1 MPQEEIRVENTQS
14 IAKAAGWMMA
24 SIALFL
30 LMAVSGREVTREIDV
45 FQAME
50 MRSVIA
56 FIMLLPFVYREGGF
70 KAMRTGILP
79 AHIARNIAHY
89 VGQFTWLMGITMI
102 PLAQVIAIEFTAPIW
117 AALMAATFLG
127 ERLTWRKCVAIGFG
141 LVGVLLII
149 KPGAVPL
156 DPGHMV
162 VLGAA
167 FFFAVSFIATKF
179 LTRTDSATKII
190 FWMLIIQSIIGLIPA
205 LRVWTWPSAG
215 VWPWIFVIAF
225 TGTFAH
231 FCIAKALSY
240 ADATV
245 AMPMD
250 YLRVPLSAVIGYFM
264 YAEGVDTLMAVG
276 AALIVTGN
284 LFNLRRPNAHRIPQT
299 PN

>member
-1 MPQEEIRVENTQS
+1 MENTQS
-14 IAKAAGWMMA
+14 IAKAAAWMMA

-56 FIMLLPFVYREGGF
+56 FFMLLPFVFREGGF

-79 AHIARNIAHY
+79 SHIARNVAHY

-205 LRVWTWPSAG
+205 LRAWTWPSAG

-231 FCIAKALSY
+231 FCTAKALSY

-264 YAEGVDTLMAVG
+264 YSEGVDTLMAVG
-276 AALIVTGN
+276 AALIVAGN
-284 LFNLRRPNAHRIPQT
+284 LFNLRRPNAGRIPQT

>member
-1 MPQEEIRVENTQS
+1 MENTQS
-14 IAKAAGWMMA
+14 IAKAAAWMMA

-56 FIMLLPFVYREGGF
+56 FFILLPFVFREGGF
-70 KAMRTGILP
+70 RAMRTGILP
-79 AHIARNIAHY
+79 SHIARNVAHY
-89 VGQFTWLMGITMI
+89 VGQFAWLMGITLI

-117 AALMAATFLG
+117 AALMAAAFLG

-149 KPGAVPL
+149 KPGAAPL
-156 DPGHMV
+156 DPGHLV

-205 LRVWTWPSAG
+205 LRAWTWPSAG

-231 FCIAKALSY
+231 FCIAKALAH

-250 YLRVPLSAVIGYFM
+250 YLRVPLSAAIGYFM
-264 YAEGVDTLMAVG
+264 YAEGVDALMAVG
-276 AALIVTGN
+276 ATLILAGN
-284 LFNLRRPNAHRIPQT
+284 LFNLRRPNAGRIPQT
-299 PN
+299 PA

>member
-1 MPQEEIRVENTQS
+1 MENTQS
-14 IAKAAGWMMA
+14 IAKAAAWMMA

-56 FIMLLPFVYREGGF
+56 FFMLLPFVFREGGF

-79 AHIARNIAHY
+79 SHIARNVAHY

-205 LRVWTWPSAG
+205 LRAWTWPSAG

-250 YLRVPLSAVIGYFM
+250 YLRVPLSALIGYFM
-264 YAEGVDTLMAVG
+264 YSEGVDTLMAVG
-276 AALIVTGN
+276 AALIVAGN
-284 LFNLRRPNAHRIPQT
+284 LFNLRRPNASRIPQT

>member
-1 MPQEEIRVENTQS
+1 MENTQS
-14 IAKAAGWMMA
+14 IAKAAAWMMA

-56 FIMLLPFVYREGGF
+56 FFMLLPFVFREGGF

-79 AHIARNIAHY
+79 GHIGRNVAHY
-89 VGQFTWLMGITMI
+89 IGQATWLMGITMI

-149 KPGAVPL
+149 KPGAAPL
-156 DPGHMV
+156 DPGHLV

-190 FWMLIIQSIIGLIPA
+190 FWMLIIQSVIGLIPA
-205 LRVWTWPSAG
+205 LRAWTWPSAG

-250 YLRVPLSAVIGYFM
+250 YLRVPLSAVIGYLM

-276 AALIVTGN
+276 AALIVAGN
-284 LFNLRRPNAHRIPQT
+284 LFNLRRPNAAPVPQT
-299 PN
+299 PA

>member
-1 MPQEEIRVENTQS
+1 MENTQS
-14 IAKAAGWMMA
+14 IAKAAAWMMA

-56 FIMLLPFVYREGGF
+56 FFMLLPFVFREGGF

-79 AHIARNIAHY
+79 SHIARNVAHY
-89 VGQFTWLMGITMI
+89 VGQFTWLMGITMV

-205 LRVWTWPSAG
+205 LRAWTWPSAG

-250 YLRVPLSAVIGYFM
+250 YLRVPLSALIGYFM
-264 YAEGVDTLMAVG
+264 YSEGVDTLMAVG
-276 AALIVTGN
+276 AALIVAGN
-284 LFNLRRPNAHRIPQT
+284 LFNLRRPNASRIPQT

>member
-1 MPQEEIRVENTQS
+1 MENTQS
-14 IAKAAGWMMA
+14 IAKAAAWMMA

-56 FIMLLPFVYREGGF
+56 FFMLLPFVFREGGF

-79 AHIARNIAHY
+79 SHIARNVAHY

-205 LRVWTWPSAG
+205 LRAWTWPSAG

-264 YAEGVDTLMAVG
+264 YSEGVDTLMAVG
-276 AALIVTGN
+276 AALIVAGN
-284 LFNLRRPNAHRIPQT
+284 LFNLRRPNASRIPQT

>member
-1 MPQEEIRVENTQS
+1 MRRDGVENTQS
-14 IAKAAGWMMA
+14 IAKAAAWMMA

-56 FIMLLPFVYREGGF
+56 FFMLLPFVFREGGF

-79 AHIARNIAHY
+79 SHIARNVAHY

-156 DPGHMV
+156 DPGHVV

-205 LRVWTWPSAG
+205 LRAWTWPSAG

-264 YAEGVDTLMAVG
+264 YSEGVDTLMAVG
-276 AALIVTGN
+276 AALIVAGN
-284 LFNLRRPNAHRIPQT
+284 LFNLRRPNAGRIPQT

>member
-1 MPQEEIRVENTQS
+1 
-14 IAKAAGWMMA
+14 MMA

-56 FIMLLPFVYREGGF
+56 FFMLLPFVFREGGF
-70 KAMRTGILP
+70 RAMRTGILP
-79 AHIARNIAHY
+79 SHIARNVAHY
-89 VGQFTWLMGITMI
+89 VGQFAWLMGITLI

-117 AALMAATFLG
+117 AALMAAAFLG

-149 KPGAVPL
+149 KPGAAPL
-156 DPGHMV
+156 DPGHLV

-205 LRVWTWPSAG
+205 LRAWTWPSAG

-231 FCIAKALSY
+231 FCIAKALAH

-250 YLRVPLSAVIGYFM
+250 YLRVPLSAAIGYFM
-264 YAEGVDTLMAVG
+264 YAEGVDALMAVG
-276 AALIVTGN
+276 ATLILVGN
-284 LFNLRRPNAHRIPQT
+284 LFNLRRPNAGRIPQT
-299 PN
+299 PA